1 MFRITVIA
9 KPNKKE
15 RKVIKINDNL
25 YEVWTKMPAEENK
38 ANKDIIFQLA
48 EYFNVSKSK
57 IFLISG
63 LKSKSKVFLIK

>member
-15 RKVIKINDNL
+15 RKVIKINDSL

-57 IFLISG
+57 VFLISG

>member
-15 RKVIKINDNL
+15 RKVIKINDDL

-57 IFLISG
+57 VFLISG
-63 LKSKSKVFLIK
+63 LKSKSKVF